1 MPRPPKW
8 RCLNA
13 PITARFFM
21 PSADLPA
28 DMPSNRMSLD
38 GLEVL
43 RLLDLEGLS
52 QEEAATVLGVSRSS
66 VSRTASKAR
75 RALVEAI
82 WRGEALTVEGG
93 PVAVLKERR
102 QSARPG
108 DSLGPREQ
116 DVRDGTP
123 QKNQGEIMVIAVP
136 HESGSVNQHFGR
148 TREFLVTSAQDGA
161 IRERSVYEVP
171 GMQHNHLALAG
182 FLQDRGVDVILAGG
196 MGAPM
201 REALERSGFEVICG
215 VSGLAEDAVGAYL
228 RGEVEP
234 GPATCGHHHG
244 EAHVHGEHHHGE
256 GGCNHGAG
264 AHD

>member
-108 DSLGPREQ
+108 DSLGPKEQ

-123 QKNQGEIMVIAVP
+123 QENQGEIMVIAVP

-161 IRERSVYEVP
+161 IQERSVYEVP
-171 GMQHNHLALAG
+171 GMQHNHSALAG